1 MNEVLKLSAL
11 LALVLLL
18 SLTGTGGLFAQSTG
32 DVEITS
38 ARAAALGGFHAG
50 LADDVDTLFANPAGF
65 RSAGPQMLVAE
76 LTAGL
81 SGPIFDIASV
91 MIEGTGSDPAD
102 LLASGS
108 VQELLANLYAAAH
121 LLGPLSFAYV
131 GNGLGFGFFSRTM
144 LGFTT
149 VGTVPTI
156 YVNFREEFDFC
167 GGYALRI
174 PLPES
179 WNSSLDLGVLIRA
192 TMSGTSS
199 SERDTLSFFEGLSD
213 PAALLLGGPFRMGV
227 GIGADV
233 GLRYAY
239 KDVFALG
246 VVGRDLYAPRL
257 YFDYTSIDGFFG
269 SEVGTRSTGLEPIDL
284 SAGLMW
290 APPLGSL
297 ARYISQLKLMLDYSD
312 ILDFLT
318 HPATSTNPIL
328 HVGLGAELVLLD
340 VLSLRGG
347 FAQGLFSAGL
357 GLDLSLFT
365 LNLSMF
371 GAELSP
377 EPGLRPV
384 FNFVLGLQFI
394 L

>member
-1 MNEVLKLSAL
+1 MRRLRTAFAAVILMIASAL
-11 LALVLLL
+11 AVHAQV
-18 SLTGTGGLFAQSTG
+18 TGS
-32 DVEITS
+32 VEVTS
-38 ARAAALGGFHAG
+38 ARAAAIGGFHAA
-50 LADDVDTLFANPAGF
+50 LADDIDTLFANPAGF
-65 RSAGPQMLVAE
+65 RSAGPEMMVAE
-76 LTAGL
+76 LTVGL

-91 MIEGTGSDPAD
+91 FVEAGGTDPAT
-102 LLASGS
+102 LLASS
-108 VQELLANLYAAAH
+108 EVQALLKNLYAAAH

-131 GNGLGFGFFSRTM
+131 GNGLGFGFFSRTV
-144 LGFTT
+144 LDFTT
-149 VGTVPTI
+149 VGTVPTV
-156 YVNFREEFDFC
+156 YTSLHEQFDFA

-174 PLPES
+174 PLPGH
-179 WNSSLDLGVLIRA
+179 WNSSLDLGLLIRA
-192 TMSGTSS
+192 TLEGTSS
-199 SERDTLSFFEGLSD
+199 SSQDTLTFFTNLSD
-213 PAALLLGGPFRMGV
+213 PATLLLGGPFRIGV

-239 KDVFALG
+239 KDVFAVG

-257 YFDYTSIDGFFG
+257 YYDYTSIDGFFG
-269 SEVGTRSTGLEPIDL
+269 SEVGTSSTGLEPIDL
-284 SAGLMW
+284 SAGIMW
-290 APPLGSL
+290 KPPLGRLS
-297 ARYISQLKLMLDYSD
+297 RYVSELKLMADYSD

-318 HPATSTNPIL
+318 HPESATNPIL
-328 HVGLGAELVLLD
+328 HAGLGVELVLLD

-347 FAQGLFSAGL
+347 FSEGLLSGGL

-384 FNFVLGLQFI
+384 FNFLLGFQFI